1 MRKTAVKHNV
11 LPYEVIEAAVHGD
24 PEAVNT
30 VVRHYS
36 GYIAALS
43 TRKVFDDTGRP
54 YPVTDEAMRRRLETR
69 LIYAILEFD
78 LN

>member
-1 MRKTAVKHNV
+1 MTKTAGNYPV
-11 LPYEVIEAAVHGD
+11 LPYELIEAAVQGD
-24 PEAVNT
+24 PEAVNK

-43 TRKVFDDTGRP
+43 TRKVIDDTGRE
-54 YPVTDEAMRRRLETR
+54 YSVVDEWLRRRLETK
-69 LIYAILEFD
+69 LIVAILDFD

>member
-1 MRKTAVKHNV
+1 MAKTAGNYPV

-24 PEAVNT
+24 PEAVNK

-43 TRKVFDDTGRP
+43 TRKIFDDTGRE
-54 YPVTDEAMRRRLETR
+54 YSVVDEWLRRRLETQ
-69 LIYAILEFD
+69 LIVAILEFD

>member
-1 MRKTAVKHNV
+1 MAKTAGTYPM
-11 LPYEVIEAAVHGD
+11 LPYEIIEAAVQGD
-24 PEAVNT
+24 PEAVNV

-43 TRKVFDDTGRP
+43 TRKVFDDTGRE
-54 YPVTDEAMRRRLETR
+54 YSITDEWLRRRLETK
-69 LIYAILEFD
+69 LIAAILEFD